1 MPVTPTY
8 PGVYIDEVPSG
19 VRTIAGVGTSVALF
33 IGRAAQGSLRQ
44 PALCLS
50 YADFARV
57 FSDDTR
63 SGELPRSVRL
73 FFENGGSQCWVLRV
87 AKGAQEATTRLKS
100 EGAAEVLELK
110 AKSAGLIGNTLRAAV
125 TYSGPRPEA
134 TFNLELFRWA
144 RDATGAMVRADV
156 EQWNNLSM
164 DPRSRRHAPTLISQS
179 SKLVDATVVGTLTA
193 GRGYSQSGRPID
205 LASPANDAAFN
216 AAWESARGTG
226 TAFRISVDGG
236 DLVEVDIG
244 RLPPVTGADNPA
256 RKVALQGAIEGAIN
270 AKLTGGKNVSV
281 TLEDGPKSGTVERS
295 YLRISADGAD
305 VTVLPAAQA
314 SDATASLMMG
324 DAMGG
329 LEVSAWAAARPAPSG
344 ISYKALGAL
353 DAFAAAEQSAIDRI
367 TIDGKGVGV
376 GSLVT
381 AASAASPMF
390 VDGYAS
396 SKNGHNDGVREKLG
410 LIVTRFNAA
419 AAAAGAG
426 YRAEL
431 WGHRLA
437 FVPTDGADNAVPTF
451 STGTSAGGTDLAAS
465 FHTNVRYATLG
476 TGGLGLQTPGGEG
489 TDGDAPDSA
498 AYDAAY
504 LIADREIDLFNL
516 LVLPSNNYNAGAPV
530 SRTTLWGPASVF
542 AEKRR
547 AMLLID
553 PTAEWKGV
561 TPATEKAIGVD
572 ALRVGVAQANAALF
586 YPNLVMSERG
596 LNVEV
601 SPSGAIAG
609 LMARIDASRGV
620 WKAPAGMEADLRG
633 VVGLSQ
639 RFSDGENG
647 VLNPRAVNTL
657 RVFPF
662 GAVNWGAR
670 TLRGDD
676 SFGSEWK
683 YIPVRRLALFLEE
696 SLLRGMQWAVFE
708 PNDEP
713 LWSQIRL
720 NVGAFMQSLFRQG
733 AFQGR
738 SPRDAYFVKCDRDTT
753 TQDDVNRGIVNV
765 VVGFAPL
772 KPAEFVILK
781 IQQIA
786 GQLAA

>member
-8 PGVYIDEVPSG
+8 PGVYIDEVESG

-33 IGRAAQGSLRQ
+33 IGRAAQGSLKQ
-44 PALCLS
+44 PVLCLS
-50 YADFARV
+50 YADFARA
-57 FSDDTR
+57 FSEDAR
-63 SGELPRSVRL
+63 HGELPRSVRL
-73 FFENGGSQCWVLRV
+73 FFENGGAQCWVLRV
-87 AKGAQEATTRLKS
+87 AKGAKEARTKLKS
-100 EGAAEVLELK
+100 EGGAEVLELE
-110 AKSAGLIGNTLRAAV
+110 AKSAGLIGNTIRARV

-144 RDATGAMVRADV
+144 KDATGAMVRADL

-164 DPRSRRHAPTLISQS
+164 NPLARRYAPALVSQS
-179 SKLVDATVVGTLTA
+179 SKLVDAKAVAGLTA
-193 GRGYSQSGRPID
+193 GSGYSQSGRPID
-205 LASPANDAAFN
+205 FVAPADDAAFN
-216 AAWESARGTG
+216 AAWESARGAG
-226 TAFRISVDGG
+226 TAFQISVDGG
-236 DLVEVDIG
+236 DLVAVDLAG
-244 RLPPVTGADNPA
+244 LAPVTGADNPA
-256 RKVALQGAIEGAIN
+256 RKASLRQAIEGAIN
-270 AKLTGGKNVSV
+270 AKLTGGKTVRV
-281 TLEDGPKSGTVERS
+281 TFEAGPKSGTNDCS
-295 YLRISADGAD
+295 YLRISAAGAD
-305 VTVLPAAQA
+305 VIVEAAQA
-314 SDATASLMMG
+314 SDAAASLMLG

-353 DAFAAAEQSAIDRI
+353 DAFAAAEQGDIQRI
-367 TIDGKGVGV
+367 TIDGKVLDV

-381 AASAASPMF
+381 AASPTSPMF

-396 SKNGHNDGVREKLG
+396 SKNGHSDGVREKLG

-419 AAAAGAG
+419 AAAAGAR

-437 FVPTDGADNAVPTF
+437 FVPTDGADNAVPTI
-451 STGTSAGGTDLAAS
+451 STGSSSGGTNLATS
-465 FHTNVRYATLG
+465 FNTNVRYATLG
-476 TGGLGLQTPGGEG
+476 AGGLGLQTPGQEG

-498 AYDAAY
+498 SYDAAY
-504 LIADREIDLFNL
+504 MIADREIDLFNL
-516 LVLPSNNYNAGAPV
+516 LVLPANNDDAGARV
-530 SRTTLWGPASVF
+530 SRTNLWGPASVF
-542 AEKRR
+542 AQRRR
-547 AMLLID
+547 AMLLVD
-553 PTAEWKGV
+553 PSGDWTGLAPV
-561 TPATEKAIGVD
+561 TDKVTGVD
-572 ALRVGVAQANAALF
+572 AMRVGAAQANAALF
-586 YPNLVMSERG
+586 YPNVVMSERG

-633 VVGLSQ
+633 VVGLGQ

-647 VLNPRAVNTL
+647 ALNPRAVNTL

-670 TLRGDD
+670 TLSGDD

-713 LWSQIRL
+713 LWAQIRL

-738 SPRDAYFVKCDRDTT
+738 SPREAYFVKCDRDTT